1 MSDQVTQAVANTP
14 SKKLFLKTL
23 KQLMETNK
31 TLAELTSAASE
42 ARGVNR
48 GILKAFEGSG
58 GDTASM
64 KMLETLSKL
73 DDDERIGMLRN
84 LAMYAGWADVPL
96 WVPGTEDQPQGGLF
110 AEDDQETQDAARA
123 LNVRKIYEAGA
134 GAQRSG
140 GSREDNT

>member
-42 ARGVNR
+42 ARGVKR

-73 DDDERIGMLRN
+73 DDDERIGMLKN
-84 LAMYAGWADVPL
+84 LAIYAGWADVPL
-96 WVPGTEDQPQGGLF
+96 WGPG
-110 AEDDQETQDAARA
+110 
-123 LNVRKIYEAGA
+123 
-134 GAQRSG
+134 
-140 GSREDNT
+140 REDNPHAAGSLLFHGPHLQGFLLM